1 MVFGPFLAAAWKLL
15 QAIPLKTWG
24 LIAFAI
30 ACAAA
35 LLYARHTW
43 IEQGRAEYRQ
53 ENKELRAEL
62 GKCAKVVRDQTKAN
76 LDAIK
81 AAADAKADAEAAE
94 RRAGLYAD
102 KFAKQLV
109 GIDKAITAAKRDP
122 ACKAIL
128 EKRTCVALQ

>member
-1 MVFGPFLAAAWKLL
+1 MAWLMLAWKFLKSIPWRAWVLL
-15 QAIPLKTWG
+15 
-24 LIAFAI
+24 AFAV
-30 ACAAA
+30 AVVLA

-62 GKCAKVVRDQTKAN
+62 GKCAKVVQDQTKAN
-76 LDAIK
+76 RDAIK

-109 GIDKAITAAKRDP
+109 SIDKAITAAKRDP

-128 EKRTCVALQ
+128 ETRTCVALQ

>member
-1 MVFGPFLAAAWKLL
+1 MAWLMLAWKFLKAVPWRAWALL
-15 QAIPLKTWG
+15 AS
-24 LIAFAI
+24 AVAV
-30 ACAAA
+30 ASA

-43 IEQGRAEYRQ
+43 IEQGRSEFRQ

-76 LDAIK
+76 RESIK
-81 AAADAKADAEAAE
+81 AAADAKAAAEAAE
-94 RRAGLYAD
+94 LRAGLYAD

-128 EKRTCVALQ
+128 EERTCVALY